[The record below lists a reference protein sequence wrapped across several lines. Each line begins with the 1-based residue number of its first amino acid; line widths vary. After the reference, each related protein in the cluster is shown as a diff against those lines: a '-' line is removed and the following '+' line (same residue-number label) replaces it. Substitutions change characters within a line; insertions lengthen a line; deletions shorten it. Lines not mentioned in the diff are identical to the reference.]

1 MSPHRIALVTHALNG
16 GVWTTTRFLHTL
28 LTRQPD
34 FVVDLIVLATSARD
48 PYSIRLLRPQTWLRP
63 LRPIELTYTG
73 EPYRHMGAWLTEFE
87 FQRYQPRPALT
98 ALLNQYDLIQVVGGS
113 PAWAAAAL
121 AAQPPVCAFAA
132 TTAAQER
139 HSILKQTRGARRLWL
154 TAMTYLTTRVERH
167 TLPRLACV
175 FPESEYT
182 RTLFAPYVAP
192 QRLRVGP
199 PGVDAD
205 FFHPAPTYHAD
216 GPILCVGR
224 LNDPRKNLPLLLH
237 AYHQLRQRLATA
249 PKLVLVSQEPLAPT
263 SLALIDALGLRA
275 HVDIRINLSLDEL
288 RHTYQTASLFVLS
301 SDEEGLGI
309 VILEA
314 MACGLPVIS
323 TDCGGPAT
331 ALLAGKT
338 GLLVPVGQNT
348 QLAEALTTLITD
360 SDRREQLG
368 KIARRRIDER
378 FSLTAAGRVYLAAY
392 RELLS

>member
-1 MSPHRIALVTHALNG
+1 
-16 GVWTTTRFLHTL
+16 
-28 LTRQPD
+28 
-34 FVVDLIVLATSARD
+34 
-48 PYSIRLLRPQTWLRP
+48 
-63 LRPIELTYTG
+63 
-73 EPYRHMGAWLTEFE
+73 MGAWLTEFE
-87 FQRYQPRPALT
+87 FQRYQPRPAFT

-154 TAMTYLTTRVERH
+154 TAMTYLTTKVERH

-192 QRLRVGP
+192 QRLRVAP

-338 GLLVPVGQNT
+338 GHLTPTAQILP
-348 QLAEALTTLITD
+348 LADAMVALISAPALRATMSTAA
-360 SDRREQLG
+360 RQRAEQ
-368 KIARRRIDER
+368 R
-378 FSLTAAGRVYLAAY
+378 FSLQAAGKVYLDAY
-392 RELLS
+392 DELLLHHR